1 MQVTDCME
9 PNNRS
14 KGKPDSALFINR
26 SRDVSDYTG
35 IEIQNISILVFGGKA
50 NEI

>member
-14 KGKPDSALFINR
+14 KGKPDPALFINR
-26 SRDVSDYTG
+26 PRDVSDYNG